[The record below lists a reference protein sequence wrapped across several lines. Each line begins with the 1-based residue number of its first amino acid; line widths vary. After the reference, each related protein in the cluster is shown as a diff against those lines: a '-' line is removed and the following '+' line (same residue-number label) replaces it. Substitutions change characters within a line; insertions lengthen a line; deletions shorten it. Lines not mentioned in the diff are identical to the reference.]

1 MKRFA
6 VTLIVGLAL
15 GSALGGCTGGNS
27 SELQVKLAPIHEL
40 DVRFAESFPVQ
51 VFIYIKGGL
60 SDGCTR
66 FHGIE
71 IKSRSNNNVRVEVTV
86 ERPRNATCPAVYTF
100 FEQNLNLGSD
110 FKTGETY
117 SVVVNDKSTSFKM
130 Q

>member
-1 MKRFA
+1 VKRFA
-6 VTLIVGLAL
+6 ATLIVGLAL
-15 GSALGGCTGGNS
+15 GTALGGCTGGNS
-27 SELQVKLAPIHEL
+27 PELEVKLAPIHVL